1 MARVRVQVPVE
12 NPEDNHK
19 QPAVE
24 HNSTSGHS
32 AKTPHQQN
40 SSSWLTTKRVLIII
54 AAVVGLLFLTNLM
67 KERNQLKEQVNNL
80 SDTQMSDEAKKTAVL
95 KELNKS
101 VELPANETPEL
112 RTIEDATKFTQ
123 QNPSLADIK
132 NGDMLLLFQKS
143 RKVVVY
149 RPSTK
154 KVVVVVT
161 LSESV
166 SDQSQQQSPTTTK
179 P

>member
-1 MARVRVQVPVE
+1 VARVRVQVPVE

-19 QPAVE
+19 HPANE
-24 HNSTSGHS
+24 HGSLAGSPE
-32 AKTPHQQN
+32 KTPSHHK
-40 SSSWLTTKRVLIII
+40 SPSWLTTKRALVIV
-54 AAVVGLLFLTNLM
+54 AVVVGLLFLTNLM

-80 SDTQMSDEAKKTAVL
+80 SDSQVSDDAKKAAVL

-101 VELPANETPEL
+101 VELPTNETPEL

-166 SDQSQQQSPTTTK
+166 SDQSQQSPTTTK